1 MSTEAIPAVPSA
13 LSADQAE
20 AMLQR
25 RLKKHDVAIVLL
37 HWWNALTWGLEV
49 ATGAAL
55 VASPYFRI
63 APQWYVTLVEGLLGG
78 RANLLT
84 FHVALGLSWIFVFL
98 VYGIFGFRSYLHHE
112 VLQKEI
118 ALDRDDFRWLVV
130 RTLGILGRSKES
142 LPPQGSYNAGQK
154 LFALMVYAM
163 IPVVMLS
170 GLVMAFRWPSPSF
183 VAWAVVLHFAA
194 VGIVVSGLLVH
205 VYMAAVFPEEKP
217 AFFSMI
223 TGTVDELYAYSHHF
237 KWWREEK
244 ELQLGRRAARDAAF
258 AAEAK
263 RVEPGTGDPDGRP
276 SGAGVAG
283 RT

>member
-1 MSTEAIPAVPSA
+1 MSTDAIPASPVP

-37 HWWNALTWGLEV
+37 HWFNAATWILEV
-49 ATGAAL
+49 ATGAAII
-55 VASPYFRI
+55 VSPYFRI
-63 APQWYVTLVEGLLGG
+63 APQWYTSLVEGIFGG

-84 FHVALGLSWIFVFL
+84 FHVALGLTWISVFL

-112 VLQKEI
+112 VLRKEI
-118 ALDRDDFRWLVV
+118 ALDRDDVRWLVV
-130 RTLGILGRSKES
+130 RSLDMLGRSKEP

-154 LFALMVYAM
+154 LFGLAVYSMV
-163 IPVVMLS
+163 PVVMVT
-170 GLVMAFRWPSPSF
+170 GLMMTFGWPSPAA
-183 VAWAVVLHFAA
+183 VGWAVVLHFTA
-194 VGIVVSGLLVH
+194 VGLVVSGLMIH

-223 TGTVDELYAYSHHF
+223 TGSVDELYAYSHHF

-244 ELQLGRRAARDAAF
+244 TRQLARRAERDAAL
-258 AAEAK
+258 AAVAS
-263 RVEPGTGDPDGRP
+263 VAAPDGTGRLETP
-276 SGAGVAG
+276 SPGAGKA
-283 RT
+283 